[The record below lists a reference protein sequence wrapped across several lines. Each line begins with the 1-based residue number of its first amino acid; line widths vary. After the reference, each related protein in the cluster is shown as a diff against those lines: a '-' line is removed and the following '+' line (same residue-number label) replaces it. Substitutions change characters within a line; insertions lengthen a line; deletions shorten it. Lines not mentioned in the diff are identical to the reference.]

1 MLTCATIYRL
11 CYRVLLCKCILLLG
25 SFPYQNVGSPF
36 LDLLWLSEYFQ
47 YPRSQRLRC
56 LMKQNVISDIAQCL
70 KEVKI
75 WADKYQD
82 NNLKFVFAQS
92 SDACDVYV
100 LSD

>member
-1 MLTCATIYRL
+1 
-11 CYRVLLCKCILLLG
+11 
-25 SFPYQNVGSPF
+25 
-36 LDLLWLSEYFQ
+36 
-47 YPRSQRLRC
+47 
-56 LMKQNVISDIAQCL
+56 MKQNVISDIAQCL